1 MLGEEGFEL
10 MILIC
15 AAIVVVMV
23 EHQLKER
30 EDKIA
35 KLDES
40 IAMYTNVGA
49 SKP

>member
-1 MLGEEGFEL
+1 MFDE
-10 MILIC
+10 
-15 AAIVVVMV
+15 
-23 EHQLKER
+23 QLKER

-40 IAMYTNVGA
+40 IAMYSNVGA